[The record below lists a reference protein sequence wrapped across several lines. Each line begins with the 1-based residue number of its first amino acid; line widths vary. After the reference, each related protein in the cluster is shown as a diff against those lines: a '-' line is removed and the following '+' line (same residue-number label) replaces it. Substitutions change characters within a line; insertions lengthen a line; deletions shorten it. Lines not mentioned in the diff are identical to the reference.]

1 MNIYQALNVTV
12 IALNEILHN
21 GNLIDLNFYLIN
33 TSIRS
38 RSLFTFFI
46 GGKYR
51 KLKETR

>member
-12 IALNEILHN
+12 SAINEILQN

-38 RSLFTFFI
+38 
-46 GGKYR
+46 
-51 KLKETR
+51 